1 MKKVCLL
8 FVLFSISIMGSLQA
22 QEDAI
27 SKYFDK
33 YVDDERF
40 TVVYISPKIFEI
52 FDKLDLD
59 LEMDQDE
66 ADAIRSVVKDMRGLR
81 ILVAEEN
88 IEGLFEEA
96 SKTINMKNYETLMT
110 VRNKTEENVHFLI
123 KDEGDVIN
131 ELLLLVGSSDNF
143 VLMSFMGNIDLNNI
157 SKLAK
162 AFEDNEDEE
171 YNQTDEDESHEPKE
185 N

>member
-1 MKKVCLL
+1 MKNVFL
-8 FVLFSISIMGSLQA
+8 FFILFFISFAGTVNA
-22 QEDAI
+22 QNDAI

-59 LEMDQDE
+59 LEMDANE
-66 ADAIRSVVKDMRGLR
+66 AEAIRSVVKDMKGLR

-88 IEGLFEEA
+88 IEGLFDEA
-96 SKTINMKNYETLMT
+96 SKTINMKEYETLMT
-110 VRNKTEENVHFLI
+110 VRNKDEDNVHFLI

-131 ELLLLVGSSDNF
+131 ELLLLVGGKENF

-162 AFEDNEDEE
+162 AFEDNDDDHNDDKNYDE
-171 YNQTDEDESHEPKE
+171 N
-185 N
+185 